1 MTAGATSNAKIIEV
15 TPVDFHETP
24 ADRRVRFHAG

>member
-1 MTAGATSNAKIIEV
+1 MTADVTSNAKILEV
-15 TPVDFHETP
+15 TPVDFLEMP